1 MGRRFTRFKYSDPI
15 ANCMGNKPK
24 SSFNV
29 NQDDIPEVIRDSP
42 ASPPEPRRASPWP
55 VKIIAASVGGIILL
69 LLIFLGLSQRPEPEP
84 EVVVEPEP
92 TPTETPVDNLLG
104 HLPYEEAPAGELKN
118 ITPDGRLKLRQAAAD
133 QFLQMQRD
141 AQAQGISL
149 VPISAFRTVAEQNQ
163 LFFAIK
169 QQRNQEARQRAEVSA
184 PPGYSE
190 HHTGYAVDIGDGSAQ
205 GTHLSESFAQTKAFE
220 WLQNNAA
227 KYSFEMS
234 FPKDNPQGIAYEPWH
249 WRYVGDRQSLELFYK
264 ARNLPGTSDATP

>member
-1 MGRRFTRFKYSDPI
+1 
-15 ANCMGNKPK
+15 MGNKPK
-24 SSFNV
+24 ASPNV
-29 NQDDIPEVIRDSP
+29 NQDDIPEVIRDQPLGSP
-42 ASPPEPRRASPWP
+42 SPPPLPL
-55 VKIIAASVGGIILL
+55 KLISVAIGGILL
-69 LLIFLGLSQRPEPEP
+69 LLLLFLGWWQRPKPEPEI
-84 EVVVEPEP
+84 VVEPSP

-104 HLPYEEAPAGELKN
+104 HLPYAEAPLDELAN

-133 QFLQMQRD
+133 KFLQMQKD
-141 AQAQGISL
+141 ARNQGISL
-149 VPISAFRTVAEQNQ
+149 VPISAFRTVQQQNQ
-163 LFFAIK
+163 LFFDIK

-205 GTHLSESFAQTKAFE
+205 ATHLSESFAQTKAFG

-234 FPKDNPQGIAYEPWH
+234 FPLNNPQGIAYEPWH

-264 ARNLPGTSDATP
+264 ARNLPKSSSESP